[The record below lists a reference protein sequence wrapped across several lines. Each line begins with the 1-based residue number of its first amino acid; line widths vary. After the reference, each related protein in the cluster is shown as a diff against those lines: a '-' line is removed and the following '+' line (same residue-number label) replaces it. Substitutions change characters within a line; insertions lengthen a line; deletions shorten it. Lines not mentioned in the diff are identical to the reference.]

1 MTATHRHDLTT
12 KPSPVL
18 YLALELGWKTWK
30 LAFTVGLGQKAR
42 LRTIP
47 ARDLD
52 ALSVEI
58 KKAKVRFGLPED
70 TPVLSCYE
78 AGRDGFWLHRYLTA
92 GGVDNQVV
100 DSSSIEVNRRRR
112 RAKSDRLDAAK
123 LVTMLI
129 RWHFGDT
136 KVWSVVNVPNREAED
151 ARQLHRELIELK
163 AERTSHSNRIKGML
177 AGLGLNVIVDAKLP
191 GRVQALR
198 QYDGTPVPE
207 PLQRRILREFE
218 RWTLVDRHIRD
229 LNNQRAREVRKQE
242 EFQVQKVRR
251 LMSLNGV
258 GSNGAW
264 ILVRE
269 FFDWRQF
276 KNRRQLGSLA
286 GLTPTPYSSGE
297 TEREQGIS
305 KAGNKRV
312 RWLMIELA
320 WGWLR
325 YQPESALSKWYQ
337 RRFGRG
343 NSRMR
348 RIGIVA
354 LARKLLIAFWRYLEY
369 DELPEGA
376 ITVSLEEKLCGRARS
391 VRSAS

>member
-1 MTATHRHDLTT
+1 MTATHRHDPTT
-12 KPSPVL
+12 NASPVL
-18 YLALELGWKTWK
+18 YVAFELGWTTWK

-42 LRTIP
+42 LRTIS
-47 ARDLD
+47 ARDLG
-52 ALSVEI
+52 ALAVEI
-58 KKAKVRFGLPED
+58 RKAKARFNLPEG

-78 AGRDGFWLHRYLTA
+78 AGRDGFWLHRYLSSIA
-92 GGVDNQVV
+92 VDNLVV

-112 RAKSDRLDAAK
+112 RAKSDRLDAVK

-129 RWHFGDT
+129 RWHFGDI

-163 AERTSHSNRIKGML
+163 AERTGHSNRIKGLL
-177 AGLGLNVIVDAKLP
+177 ASLGLGVTVDAKLP
-191 GRVQALR
+191 ERLQALR
-198 QYDGTPVPE
+198 QYDGRPIPE
-207 PLQRRILREFE
+207 LMRRRILREFE

-229 LNNQRAREVRKQE
+229 LNNQRTRELRKRE
-242 EFQVQKVRR
+242 EPQVQKVRR

-258 GSNGAW
+258 GGNGAW

-269 FFDWRQF
+269 LFDWRQF
-276 KNRRQLGSLA
+276 KNRRELGCLA

-325 YQPESALSKWYQ
+325 YQPQSALSQWYQ

-343 NSRMR
+343 
-348 RIGIVA
+348 
-354 LARKLLIAFWRYLEY
+354 
-369 DELPEGA
+369 
-376 ITVSLEEKLCGRARS
+376 
-391 VRSAS
+391 